1 MQGPKKRIAKNK
13 LAPAG
18 WYNTSGFFGP
28 SSSFT
33 VIRPAVL
40 GRPPTPKPV
49 EVQLPIDISD
59 DADAGDSL
67 DEDLSMSPVEINEAA
82 PTVRQLA
89 RPEENFATWPHVE
102 NYTLVY
108 STSSKPEVNHVAM
121 M

>member
-18 WYNTSGFFGP
+18 RYNTSGFFGP

-59 DADAGDSL
+59 DADAGEGL